1 MGILRP
7 FKRLLRKRLRKSY
20 QVVSIVRMEGV
31 IASGRASLRSSNINL
46 SNLDAPLKRAF
57 NMPDICAVALA
68 INSPGGSPVQSSLIA
83 KRVRSLADEKGVP
96 VFAFA
101 EDVAASGGYWLACSA
116 DEIYADPSSILG
128 SIGVIFSGFGFHNL
142 IEKYGIERRVYSA
155 GENKGALDPFQAEK
169 AEDIDRLKSVQKIIH
184 DSFKELVR
192 SRRSDKIK
200 ESDEVLFSGE
210 FWTGAQAKELG
221 LIDGIGDLNSIIRER
236 FGNNVKFKEIPLRKS
251 WLKDRFGIGSVANFK
266 GYNNHDTIIDCAIQT
281 IEERLIWSRFGL

>member
-7 FKRLLRKRLRKSY
+7 FTKLLPKRLRKSY

-46 SNLDAPLKRAF
+46 SNLETPLQRAF
-57 NMPDICAVALA
+57 NAPDVCAVALA

-83 KRVRSLADEKGVP
+83 KRVRSLADEKGIP
-96 VFAFA
+96 VIAFA

-116 DEIYADPSSILG
+116 DEIYADSSSILG
-128 SIGVIFSGFGFHNL
+128 SIGVIFSGFGFNNL

-184 DSFKELVR
+184 DSSIFWR
-192 SRRSDKIK
+192 
-200 ESDEVLFSGE
+200 VLDWGPSHR
-210 FWTGAQAKELG
+210 
-221 LIDGIGDLNSIIRER
+221 IG
-236 FGNNVKFKEIPLRKS
+236 V
-251 WLKDRFGIGSVANFK
+251 DRW
-266 GYNNHDTIIDCAIQT
+266 Y
-281 IEERLIWSRFGL
+281 R

>member
-7 FKRLLRKRLRKSY
+7 FKRLLPKRLRKSY
-20 QVVSIVRMEGV
+20 QVVSIVRMEGI

-128 SIGVIFSGFGFHNL
+128 SIGVIFSGFHNL

-221 LIDGIGDLNSIIRER
+221 LIDGIGDLNSIMRER

-251 WLKDRFGIGSVANFK
+251 WLKDRFGIGSVANLK